1 MWRLQQCFQGLDLCS
16 LVSQLSF
23 TGFSKL
29 PGHSGTQLQVSHI
42 FLDPGFTGVSTDLPA
57 SSGLKDN
64 PWLGALAAGL
74 KIVSYELAWNLL
86 GDIGEAAGSW
96 GVSTN
101 CGGRERT
108 SLDHGSEGKVRSEI
122 GSLEIGGK
130 QLCSGCGLGDRVTGR
145 HWASL
150 PRNTPAS
157 VLVSVCILLSP

>member
-1 MWRLQQCFQGLDLCS
+1 MPLGAAPTPDPPC
-16 LVSQLSF
+16 
-23 TGFSKL
+23 L
-29 PGHSGTQLQVSHI
+29 PRGGQEDWHYLH
-42 FLDPGFTGVSTDLPA
+42 
-57 SSGLKDN
+57 N

-74 KIVSYELAWNLL
+74 KVVGYELAWNLL